1 MKTDKEKFENVV
13 NLVLKKEYPFIQ
25 KVEILRVRELF
36 RELQTDILIVL
47 DIDFIEEHVDI
58 DCYDNMLN
66 DDSIFFSLFSFNHCS
81 DIKMNDL
88 KMREDLYDLY
98 KMIIVPKET
107 LYTYNIS
114 ISVISYNNLIQ

>member
-1 MKTDKEKFENVV
+1 MKTDKEKFERVV
-13 NLVLKKEYPFIQ
+13 NLILKKQYPFIERI
-25 KVEILRVRELF
+25 EIVRVRELF
-36 RELQTDILIVL
+36 RELQADVLIVL

-81 DIKMNDL
+81 DIKMNEK
-88 KMREDLYDLY
+88 KMKEDLYDLY
-98 KMIIVPKET
+98 KMIITPKET

-114 ISVISYNNLIQ
+114 ISVITYNNFI

>member
-1 MKTDKEKFENVV
+1 MKTNKEKFERVV
-13 NLVLKKEYPFIQ
+13 NLILKKEYPFINRI
-25 KVEILRVRELF
+25 EIVRVREIF
-36 RELQTDILIVL
+36 RELQADILIVL

-66 DDSIFFSLFSFNHCS
+66 DDSIFFSLWSFNHCS

-98 KMIIVPKET
+98 KMIITPKET

-114 ISVISYNNLIQ
+114 ISVISYNNLI